1 MTSSAQYS
9 ALTRLLTHN
18 TRVHQLE
25 DLLLQLP
32 MPPEAAVVSDV
43 ARSVRFDYEYEYECE
58 QDNDSNPIADLQDD
72 IDKEV
77 RASLVACWF
86 AMPRNLND
94 LEEA

>member
-32 MPPEAAVVSDV
+32 MPPEAAAVSDV

-86 AMPRNLND
+86 AMPRNLDD